1 MPPLVSLTVELG
13 RNPAVGFRGNDRL
26 DPRPDQRIAQPVR
39 IERPVGEELAAPQT
53 VDQRRRGAQVVG
65 MSGQQAEVGQV
76 ASAASASARILVVTP
91 PRERPMA
98 WP

>member
-1 MPPLVSLTVELG
+1 MLPLVGITVDLG
-13 RNPAVGFRGNDRL
+13 RKPAVGFRGYDRL
-26 DPRPDQRIAQPVR
+26 DPCLVQRVAQPVR
-39 IERPVGEELAAPQT
+39 IERPVGEKLAAPQT
-53 VDQRRRGAQVVG
+53 VDQRRRGAQVVSL
-65 MSGQQAEVGQV
+65 SGQQAEVSQV